1 MEHIWISTRPFAF
14 EGFLRGRGGSL
25 HPLSPVI
32 HVVVK
37 VMSVV
42 ISSGCVCVAV
52 QRVICIN
59 GGYVIASLIIMLLLS
74 PSHVLMSNS
83 KKSKVA
89 TPCEV
94 CDYNIPRKLLF
105 RN

>member
-25 HPLSPVI
+25 HPLSRFI
-32 HVVVK
+32 RAVVK

-74 PSHVLMSNS
+74 PSHVLCPTQKNQ
-83 KKSKVA
+83 
-89 TPCEV
+89 
-94 CDYNIPRKLLF
+94 KL
-105 RN
+105 